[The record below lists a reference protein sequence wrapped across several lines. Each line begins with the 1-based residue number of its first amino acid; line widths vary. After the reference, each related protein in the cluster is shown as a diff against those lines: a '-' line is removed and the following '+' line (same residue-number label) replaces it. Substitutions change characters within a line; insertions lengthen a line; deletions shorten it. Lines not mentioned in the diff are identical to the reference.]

1 MKGWLRFI
9 PLFTILSLLI
19 SGVAMP
25 ALEVKATPQEK
36 LLERTLQHYV
46 EELKKDPTTRGMAV
60 GYKVV
65 SLNSGE
71 VLAELRGEKTFV
83 PGTPMQLLLAATLL
97 DQLPR
102 KMRIPTKVYI
112 DGSLSSGGVLKG
124 NIILKGY
131 GDPALQM
138 KDLEQLAEALRKKGI
153 RMVQGNIVVDD
164 TFFDDIRLG
173 ESWMWDEEPFPFSAQ
188 IGALSVEGNT
198 VAVKVEP
205 NRIGKPPRVTVVPGK
220 GYMRV
225 INNARTVS
233 GKGASLT
240 INRTLGKN
248 ELLITGEIGVQHKGV
263 LERRTVEDPAR
274 FTGTLLQE
282 VLKKRGIKF
291 HPHSK
296 VIAGTKGKQAKEVKR
311 VESATLDRLLQ
322 QTIKEDNPFYAEM
335 LLKQLGAQ
343 ISDEGSAEAGIGV
356 ISDFARKQGID
367 LNYRQKDGSGLS
379 RMNVI
384 SPQSL
389 VQLLQVMENHPDKAQ
404 FTSLLS
410 LAGVEG
416 ALGDRMKGTPA
427 EKNVRAKWGEM
438 VGVSGMVGRVT
449 AGNGD
454 ELAFAIM
461 LNGVRES
468 AAAQKFVDRMATAMA
483 TYPDLPTPGEL
494 AAPKQYPLSSQID
507 PLLADHRYRGVL
519 AGVMVYSLDRKQV
532 LYAHDEELL
541 FTPASNTKLFTSG
554 AALAALGADYRFRT
568 EIYRDGPIQ
577 KGTIKGD
584 LVIKGYGD
592 PTLATRGSLQVQA
605 GTTIEQVVHDLKG
618 MGIRR
623 VEGNILVDKE
633 AFTDHRY
640 GKGWAWDDESYYY
653 QPQIEALAI
662 NRGTVRFDYLPGDK
676 PGDPIRLELTPKTR
690 YVKVI
695 DEAVTG
701 PAGSK
706 ETLRLERDRGTNR
719 IRLTGSIPLDF
730 SGDYTRVPVDH
741 PHLYTGYVL
750 KETMEREGITFSSN
764 SSVRSGTK
772 PRKATLVKTYYSPR
786 LSEVTNYLNKVSDNF
801 YAEMILRTLG
811 WEVKGEGSA
820 AAGRKVVA
828 EYGKR
833 FGLDPYYTL
842 EDGSGLTR
850 YNSFT
855 PQQVIRLLT
864 VSASQPTEAA
874 FVDSLPLAGVNGT
887 LRTRMQNTAAAGN
900 LRGKTGSLTNVSAL
914 SGYVRSRDGE
924 RLAYAIMLNG
934 YAETSLKTLEDEIGT
949 RLAEFS
955 RE

>member
-19 SGVAMP
+19 SGMAIP
-25 ALEVKATPQEK
+25 TLEVKATPQED
-36 LLERTLQHYV
+36 LLERTLRYYV
-46 EELKKDPTTRGMAV
+46 EELKKDPATRGMIV

-83 PGTPMQLLLAATLL
+83 PGTSMQLLLAATLL
-97 DQLPR
+97 DQLSQ
-102 KMRIPTKVYI
+102 KMRIPTKLYI
-112 DGSLSSGGVLKG
+112 DGTLSPGGILKG
-124 NIILKGY
+124 DIVLKGY
-131 GDPALQM
+131 GDPTLQM
-138 KDLEQLAEALRKKGI
+138 KDLERFAEALRKKGI
-153 RMVQGNIVVDD
+153 RRVQGNIVVDD
-164 TFFDDIRLG
+164 TFFDDVRLG
-173 ESWMWDEEPFPFSAQ
+173 ESWMWDQEPYPFSAQ

-205 NRIGKPPRVTVVPGK
+205 NRIGKPPRVTVTPGK
-220 GYMRV
+220 EYMRV
-225 INNARTVS
+225 VNQAKTVS
-233 GKGASLT
+233 GKKASLT
-240 INRTLGKN
+240 IDRTLGKN
-248 ELLITGEIGVQHKGV
+248 ELVITGEIGVHHKGV

-282 VLKKRGIKF
+282 ILKKRGIKF

-296 VIAGTKGKQAKEVKR
+296 VITGTKGKQAKEVKR
-311 VESATLDRLLQ
+311 IESATLDKLLQ
-322 QTIKEDNPFYAEM
+322 RMIKEDNPFYAEM

-343 ISDEGSAEAGIGV
+343 RSDEGSAEAGIEV
-356 ISDFARKQGID
+356 IRDFSRKQGID

-389 VQLLQVMENHPDKAQ
+389 VQLLQAMENHPAKSH

-410 LAGVEG
+410 LAGG
-416 ALGDRMKGTPA
+416 ALEDRMKGTPA
-427 EKNVRAKWGEM
+427 EKNLQAKWGEM

-449 AGNGD
+449 TRNGD
-454 ELAFAIM
+454 ELAFAIL
-461 LNGVRES
+461 LNGVKKS
-468 AAAQKFVDRMATAMA
+468 VSAQKLADRMAVAMA
-483 TYPDLPTPGEL
+483 TYPELPTPGEVPV
-494 AAPKQYPLSSQID
+494 PKKYPLSSQID
-507 PLLADHRYRGVL
+507 PLLLDHRYRGVL

-541 FTPASNTKLFTSG
+541 FTPASNTKLFTSS
-554 AALAALGADYRFRT
+554 AALAALGADYRYRT

-592 PTLATRGSLQVQA
+592 PTLATEGSLQVQV
-605 GTTIEQVVHDLKG
+605 GTTIEQIARDLKAL
-618 MGIRR
+618 GIRR
-623 VEGNILVDKE
+623 VEGNILVDKGV
-633 AFTDHRY
+633 FTDHPY

-676 PGDPIRLELTPKTR
+676 PGDPIRLEMTPKTR

-706 ETLRLERDRGTNR
+706 VTLRLERDRGTNR

-750 KETMEREGITFSSN
+750 KETMELEGISFSPN

-772 PRKATLVKTYYSPR
+772 PKRASLVKTYYSPP
-786 LSEVTNYLNKVSDNF
+786 LSEVINYLNKVSDNF

-811 WEVKGEGSA
+811 WEVNGVGSA

-828 EYGKR
+828 DYGKQ
-833 FGLDPYYTL
+833 FGLGSYYTL

-850 YNSFT
+850 YNSFS
-855 PQQVIRLLT
+855 PQQIIRLLIA
-864 VSASQPTEAA
+864 SASQPTEAA
-874 FVDSLPLAGVNGT
+874 FVDSLPLAGVDGT
-887 LRTRMQNTAAAGN
+887 LRTRMTNTAAAGN

-914 SGYVRSRDGE
+914 SGYVQSQDGE

-934 YAETSLKTLEDEIGT
+934 YAETSLKTLEDEIGI